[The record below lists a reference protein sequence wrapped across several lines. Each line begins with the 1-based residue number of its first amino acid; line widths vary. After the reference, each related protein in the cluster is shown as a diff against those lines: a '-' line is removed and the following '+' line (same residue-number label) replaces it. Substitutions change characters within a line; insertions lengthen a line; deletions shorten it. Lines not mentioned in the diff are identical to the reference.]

1 MAPAVAGIYRLRHP
15 ECTVLYRVLFHYFA
29 EFLRE
34 YESRFEREYGF
45 LRSVIQD
52 VVEKYLDCCNPM
64 CGFARIRCPDCGEER
79 LLMFSCKTRGFCPSC
94 HAKRREEWGEWMRE
108 ELLLDV
114 PHRQVV
120 FTIPKMLRLF
130 FRYKRALLSPLSLAA
145 VRALLQYFWAVTGH
159 ELMPGV
165 VAVIRTF
172 GDRINFHPHIHVL
185 VTEGGTAPD
194 GAFHRV
200 SRFHDEVIQE
210 IFTHEVFSLL
220 LRKNLIGLPLVEKIL
235 RWHHTGF
242 NVHSRVRAQTK
253 RETERVGKYMIRPL
267 LSLKRLF
274 FDETAGKIR
283 YQYSRQGSEEESM
296 DYLEFIA
303 RVTSHIPDKGQV
315 MVRYY
320 GLYSNAHRG
329 KVRKAAADPSRPPII
344 EQEEAFVP
352 SKGWAEM
359 IRKVYEVDPLI
370 CPSCGGQMKII
381 AFIEDHKVIDRII
394 AHLKLTFE
402 AERPPPPHVLQQ
414 ELLMTAEERDYF

>member
-1 MAPAVAGIYRLRHP
+1 MAGIYRERHP
-15 ECTVLYRVLFHYFA
+15 EHTEFYRVFFYYFE
-29 EFLRE
+29 EFVRE
-34 YESRFEREYGF
+34 YEDRFEKEYGF
-45 LRSVIQD
+45 LRPVIQD
-52 VVEKYLDCCNPM
+52 VVEKYLDCGNPM
-64 CGFARIRCPDCGEER
+64 CGFARIRCPDCGEEH
-79 LLMFSCKTRGFCPSC
+79 LLVFSCKTRGFCPSC

-130 FRYKRALLSPLSLAA
+130 FRYKRKLLNSLCLSA
-145 VRALLQYFWAVTGH
+145 VRTLVRFLHTATGL

-165 VAVIRTF
+165 VAVIQTF

-185 VTEGGTAPD
+185 MTEGGTAPD
-194 GAFHRV
+194 GVFHRV
-200 SRFHDEVIQE
+200 CRFHDEVIQE

-220 LRKNLIGLPLVEKIL
+220 LRKKLIGLPLVEKIL
-235 RWHHTGF
+235 RWRHTGF
-242 NVHSRVRAQTK
+242 NVHSQVRAQT
-253 RETERVGKYMIRPL
+253 RSEAERVSKYMIRPL

-274 FDETAGKIR
+274 FDETTGR
-283 YQYSRQGSEEESM
+283 VFYQSSRHGSQEESM

-315 MVRYY
+315 MTRYY

-329 KVRKAAADPSRPPII
+329 KVRKAASALCPRPII
-344 EQEEAFVP
+344 EDEPRYVP

-370 CPSCGGQMKII
+370 CPSCGGQMRII
-381 AFIEDHKVIDRII
+381 SFIDEPKTIDRII
-394 AHLKLTFE
+394 RYLKLTFE
-402 AERPPPPHVLQQ
+402 AERPPPPHNVQQ
-414 ELLMTAEERDYF
+414 ELLMAAEESGEYF